1 MRYCFVPDQAS
12 LNRSLTPKIYKQRI
26 SRWYKNVDSLSI
38 KLNRALNK

>member
-12 LNRSLTPKIYKQRI
+12 NRSLTPKIYKQRI

>member
-1 MRYCFVPDQAS
+1 MRYCFVPDQA
-12 LNRSLTPKIYKQRI
+12 NRSLTPKIYKQRI